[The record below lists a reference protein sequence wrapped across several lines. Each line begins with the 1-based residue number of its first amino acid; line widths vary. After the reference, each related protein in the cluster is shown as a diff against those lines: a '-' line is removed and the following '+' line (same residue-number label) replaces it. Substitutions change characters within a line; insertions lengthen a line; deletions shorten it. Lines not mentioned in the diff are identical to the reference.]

1 MGDLARDTCGVSPAI
16 GLIRA
21 SHFQPTVAVTAFT
34 TALAVSSGR
43 GAGSIAVGAAALS
56 GQLAVGWSNDYID
69 RNRDRAAGR
78 WDKPI
83 PGSQISAEVVRRCAI
98 LAVVICVP
106 LSLLSGWR
114 AASVHLAAVS
124 VALIYNWRLKNTVF
138 SVVPYAAAFGA
149 LPAFVSLGGGAHRAP
164 PLWAMVA
171 AGLLGAGAHFVNTL
185 PDIELDTRT
194 GVHGLPH
201 RIGATASLIVGAGL
215 LAGSTAVI
223 VVAPGSGLGFLGA
236 CLAALSG
243 VAVVGVVLATLLGRA
258 REAWPLCL
266 MTAAA
271 TVALYIARR

>member
-1 MGDLARDTCGVSPAI
+1 
-16 GLIRA
+16 
-21 SHFQPTVAVTAFT
+21 
-34 TALAVSSGR
+34 
-43 GAGSIAVGAAALS
+43 
-56 GQLAVGWSNDYID
+56 
-69 RNRDRAAGR
+69 
-78 WDKPI
+78 
-83 PGSQISAEVVRRCAI
+83 
-98 LAVVICVP
+98 
-106 LSLLSGWR
+106 
-114 AASVHLAAVS
+114 
-124 VALIYNWRLKNTVF
+124 
-138 SVVPYAAAFGA
+138 
-149 LPAFVSLGGGAHRAP
+149 
-164 PLWAMVA
+164 MVA

-185 PDIELDTRT
+185 PAIELDTRT